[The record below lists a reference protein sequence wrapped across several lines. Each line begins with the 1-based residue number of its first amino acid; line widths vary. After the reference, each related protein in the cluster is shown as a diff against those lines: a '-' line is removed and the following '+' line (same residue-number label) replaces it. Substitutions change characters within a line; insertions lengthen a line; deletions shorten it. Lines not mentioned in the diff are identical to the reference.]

1 MRKLLLAAALSL
13 AAFAGCSKADKAADK
28 TDQAADKAA
37 ANEEDS
43 LPTMTVD
50 EVEAAINAKQV
61 QAVDTNPDTTR
72 KKMGVVPGAVLV
84 SDDSNYAAS
93 ELPADKTM
101 KLVFYCANPG

>member
-1 MRKLLLAAALSL
+1 MLLAATLSL
-13 AAFAGCSKADKAADK
+13 AAFAGCSKADKADK
-28 TDQAADKAA
+28 AADKSQPTAA
-37 ANEEDS
+37 SEEDS

-50 EVEAAINAKQV
+50 EVEAGINAKQL